1 MYTIKMVQPIEHKI
15 MIIEEDN
22 LTSKCCF
29 NKCMGI
35 IEKIEIKRIL
45 QNTSLKYCFIDKFIK
60 CFENIMR
67 DS

>member
-35 IEKIEIKRIL
+35 TLIPQL
-45 QNTSLKYCFIDKFIK
+45 SA
-60 CFENIMR
+60 
-67 DS
+67 